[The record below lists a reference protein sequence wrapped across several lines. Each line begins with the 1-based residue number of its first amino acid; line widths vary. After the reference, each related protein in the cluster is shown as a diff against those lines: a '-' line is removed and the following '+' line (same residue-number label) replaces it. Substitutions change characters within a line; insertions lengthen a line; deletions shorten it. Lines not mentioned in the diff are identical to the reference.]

1 MRSLQVYVDQTL
13 VGTLSEGNNLWVFE
27 YDSAWAALERSFDLS
42 PALSR
47 NVLRHEDG
55 STMRPVQWYFDNL
68 LPEEL
73 LRKTVARE
81 ADIKDHEDAFALLTY
96 LGAESAG
103 SLTLLPPGVALP
115 NESALSEL
123 ADAALSQ
130 RIRNISKQTLSK
142 GAPKRMSLAG
152 AQHKMLVVIKGEAL
166 YEPVGATP
174 STYILKP
181 DHPDTAM
188 YPASVF
194 NEFFTMRLARAAR
207 LKVPEV
213 SMRYVP
219 EPVYFIERF
228 DRLVDKKSLRTANP
242 LAAPKVSRLH
252 IIDACQLLNKA
263 CTFKHSGA
271 TLDALVQVIDK
282 TTNKIATRTG
292 LFRWLV
298 FNIVVGNDD
307 CHLKNLSFHVS
318 YDGIELARHY
328 DLLCTGAYHTKTFA
342 DENGMWNQVPMA
354 YPLPGAKTF
363 GDVTLG
369 SVLAAAE
376 QLGLPEPIARRI
388 VREVTTRVEKEFAR
402 IVAEHEEMAK
412 KIPPERAVYAAQSG
426 RLLRVVQHITL
437 KDMLR
442 RLLVLPGKTCAN

>member
-1 MRSLQVYVDQTL
+1 MRE
-13 VGTLSEGNNLWVFE
+13 LS
-27 YDSAWAALERSFDLS
+27 
-42 PALSR
+42 
-47 NVLRHEDG
+47 
-55 STMRPVQWYFDNL
+55 
-68 LPEEL
+68 
-73 LRKTVARE
+73 
-81 ADIKDHEDAFALLTY
+81 
-96 LGAESAG
+96 
-103 SLTLLPPGVALP
+103 
-115 NESALSEL
+115 NE
-123 ADAALSQ
+123 ALSQ
-130 RIRNISKQTLSK
+130 RIRNIPKQTLSK
-142 GAPKRMSLAG
+142 DAPKRMSLAG
-152 AQHKMLVVIKGEAL
+152 AQHKMLVLAKGETL

-181 DHPDTAM
+181 DHPDTAR

-207 LKVPEV
+207 LKIPEV
-213 SMRYVP
+213 RMRYVP
-219 EPVYFIERF
+219 EPVYLIERF

-242 LAAPKVSRLH
+242 LTAPRVSRLH
-252 IIDACQLLNKA
+252 TIDACQLLNKA
-263 CTFKHSGA
+263 STFKHSGA
-271 TLDALVQVIDK
+271 TLDALVQLIDK
-282 TTNKIATRTG
+282 TTNRIATRNG

-318 YDGIELARHY
+318 SDGIALAHHY

-354 YPLPGAKTF
+354 FPLPGAKTF

-376 QLGLPEPIARRI
+376 QLGLPEPVARRI

-412 KIPPERAVYAAQSG
+412 KTTPERVVYTAQAG
-426 RLLRVVQHITL
+426 RLLRVVQYITL
-437 KDMLR
+437 KDMLG
-442 RLLVLPGKTCAN
+442 RLSDT